1 MTGQLENTLE
11 NTAVTPAAA
20 ESVKK
25 GHPLGFWFF
34 FWGEFAERCSFY
46 GMKAILPFY
55 LTQILLFSDPQGGQY
70 MNWFKTAVYALPLIG
85 GFLADRFFG
94 KYWTIV
100 GFSIPYVAGHFIL
113 GIPNNTA
120 LIIALCLLAGGSGVI
135 KPNISTLMGLTYD
148 QKRPGLEQLRASA
161 FLWFY
166 FSINIGSTISMFAL
180 PLIVDHYGSTQHAY
194 AIAFQVPAWLMVGA
208 LLVFAA
214 GKPHYGKDTRS
225 YQKPTAEE
233 KLQRRQ
239 TLMNLAGVFG
249 LILFFWVPYE
259 FNDNIWMYFSRDYVN
274 RDINQLGS
282 LVAGWWSALRLPQV
296 VPTAQLQVINPFC
309 VILFAPLFA
318 WLFARL
324 DPKARVFT
332 AGNKMFAG
340 FVCSVLAS
348 GTMAAAGFLAR
359 SHAVPIYNGF
369 SVDWVSVVDPQSK
382 LSIAWPSVAF
392 VFLTLGEILIYG
404 TGLEYAYAAAPKNM
418 KSFVTACF
426 LALDAGANFIDSWLV
441 KLYGG
446 SLNTK
451 ARGPL
456 SAGAFFSMATLI
468 IFAAS
473 VAFVFMARRMNRQ
486 MQSQSAA

>member
-1 MTGQLENTLE
+1 MTGQLENT
-11 NTAVTPAAA
+11 AVAPATTQTVA
-20 ESVKK
+20 K

-34 FWGEFAERCSFY
+34 FWGEFAERCSYY

-55 LTQILLFSDPQGGQY
+55 LTAILLFTDTQGGQY
-70 MNWFKTAVYALPLIG
+70 MNWFKTAVYTLPLLG

-113 GIPNNTA
+113 GIPNNVA
-120 LIIALCLLAGGSGVI
+120 LVIALCLLAGGSGVI
-135 KPNISTLMGLTYD
+135 KPNISTLMGMTYD
-148 QKRPGLEQLRASA
+148 QKRPGQEQLRASA

-180 PLIVDHYGSTQHAY
+180 PLIVAYYGSTQHAY

-208 LLVFAA
+208 LLVFAS
-214 GKPHYGKDTRS
+214 GKPHYGKEIRS
-225 YQKPTAEE
+225 YQKPTPEE
-233 KLQRRQ
+233 NRQRRQ
-239 TLMNLAGVFG
+239 TLINLAGVFG

-274 RDINQLGS
+274 LDINQLGS
-282 LVAGWWSALRLPQV
+282 RFAGYWTALHLPQV
-296 VPTAQLQVINPFC
+296 VPTAQLQVINPLC
-309 VILFAPLFA
+309 VIIFAPLFA
-318 WLFARL
+318 SLFARL

-340 FVCSVLAS
+340 FVCSVAAS
-348 GTMAAAGFLAR
+348 ATMAAAGFLVKA
-359 SHAVPIYNGF
+359 HAVPFFVGS
-369 SVDWVSVVDPQSK
+369 SVDWVWVVDPQSK

-426 LALDAGANFIDSWLV
+426 LALDAGANFIDSFLV
-441 KLYGG
+441 SLYGG
-446 SLNTK
+446 SLNAA
-451 ARGPL
+451 ARGPM

-468 IFAAS
+468 ILVAA
-473 VAFVFMARRMNRQ
+473 VAFLFMARKMNRQ
-486 MQSQSAA
+486 MQSESAS